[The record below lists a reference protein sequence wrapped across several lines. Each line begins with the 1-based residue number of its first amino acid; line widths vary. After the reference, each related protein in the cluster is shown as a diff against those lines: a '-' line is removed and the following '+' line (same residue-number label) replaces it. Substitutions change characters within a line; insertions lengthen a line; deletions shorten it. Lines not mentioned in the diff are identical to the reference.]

1 MSATPRLDYNLNL
14 AAHLDGEMLK
24 TPAGNLL
31 VMPNKHMA
39 DRIAAEWQRVHTK
52 NSKYQSDL
60 LKYANTTL
68 DHVARS
74 RDSVVEG
81 WLAYVATDMLFYRV
95 EEPADLVR
103 AQTLAWR
110 PVLDWVEQLTGEQ
123 ITIIPGLAPRPQSS
137 ALLEKL
143 RHHASRY
150 DDFRLCALA
159 QGGGLLGSSLL
170 ALALVEGA
178 VDAEA
183 AYAAALCEELFQS
196 RKWGEPEDLAQR
208 RQHFR
213 QEIDN
218 LAEFIRLSGTQTPE

>member
-1 MSATPRLDYNLNL
+1 MSATPRLEYNLNL
-14 AAHLDGEMLK
+14 AAHIDGEILK

-31 VMPNKHMA
+31 VMPNKRMA

-68 DHVARS
+68 DHVAKS

-81 WLAYVATDMLFYRV
+81 WLGYVATDMLFYRAD
-95 EEPADLVR
+95 EPADLVR

-110 PVLDWVEQLTGEQ
+110 PVLGWVEQLTGEQ
-123 ITIIPGLAPRPQSS
+123 ITTIPGLAPRPQSP

-143 RHHASRY
+143 RHHASCY

-170 ALALVEGA
+170 ALALVEGV

-196 RKWGEPEDLAQR
+196 QKWGEPEDLAQR

-218 LAEFIRLSGTQTPE
+218 LVEFIRLSGVQTPE

>member
-1 MSATPRLDYNLNL
+1 MSGAPRLEYDLPF
-14 AAHLDGEMLK
+14 AAHSEGETLK

-68 DHVARS
+68 DHVAKS

-81 WLAYVATDMLFYRV
+81 WLGYVETDPLFYRAD
-95 EEPADLVR
+95 EPADLVR

-123 ITIIPGLAPRPQSS
+123 ITIIPGLESRPQSQ

-143 RHHASRY
+143 RHHASCY

-196 RKWGEPEDLAQR
+196 RKWGEPEELVQR

-213 QEIDN
+213 QEIDS
-218 LAEFIRLSGTQTPE
+218 LVEFIRLSGAQTPE